1 MTKEQYLQL
10 KDELKALAKQISS
23 DRNEFKNRQRKFS
36 LGEKEH
42 GTLDDA
48 YSGNND
54 AKQKGISEVYRPMYK
69 MQSDLLEMKHDY
81 RAKHIAYSMA
91 RGRTIDQIEPKTRD
105 DYGYNYW
112 RDEAYRKAKKLCEEL
127 DITPLFERA
136 EVAA

>member
-1 MTKEQYLQL
+1 MTKEQYFQM

-23 DRNEFKNRQRKFS
+23 DRNEFKNRQRNFS
-36 LGEKEH
+36 TGEKEY

-69 MQSDLLEMKHDY
+69 MQSDLLDMKHEY

-91 RGRTIDQIEPKTRD
+91 RGRTIDQIEPTTSNEGGKD
-105 DYGYNYW
+105 YW
-112 RDEAYRKAKKLCEEL
+112 RYEAYRKAKKLCEEL
-127 DITPLFERA
+127 DIKPLFDRKEK
-136 EVAA
+136 AA